1 MPLRA
6 EKGGVASKGAGG
18 FRKLRGCLGR
28 EQEKVR
34 AAWQL
39 GSDPQNW
46 VKGKNSLPLQVV
58 L

>member
-1 MPLRA
+1 LRA